1 VIFAKFIKAP
11 SNWKLEHGA
20 IAAHIQHLLGGR
32 SLVSSVVTPIRTGT
46 ASFFV
51 SVLIM
56 VWAWNPLG
64 DQLSLRVVSKE
75 TNVTEIDTPFLYV
88 SPSLLCDTRLFSNS
102 GKNPGAYRGIENVI
116 TLALMSLTT
125 SKNGTLDLF
134 GNIQIPLLEHLLLID
149 TADSDG

>member
-1 VIFAKFIKAP
+1 
-11 SNWKLEHGA
+11 
-20 IAAHIQHLLGGR
+20 
-32 SLVSSVVTPIRTGT
+32 VSSVVTPIRTGT

-64 DQLSLRVVSKE
+64 GQLSLRVVSKE

-116 TLALMSLTT
+116 TLALMSLTP
-125 SKNGTLDLF
+125 SKNGT
-134 GNIQIPLLEHLLLID
+134 
-149 TADSDG
+149 